1 MVNEIFTEEIE
12 SVKANNE
19 GTLEGF
25 KEKSDWEKQE
35 SDEQPDYRYAW
46 IRVKNLLSKIKSK
59 EEWDQKY

>member
-25 KEKSDWEKQE
+25 KEKSD
-35 SDEQPDYRYAW
+35 
-46 IRVKNLLSKIKSK
+46 
-59 EEWDQKY
+59 

>member
-25 KEKSDWEKQE
+25 KEKSDREKQE
-35 SDEQPDYRYAW
+35 SDEQPDYRYA
-46 IRVKNLLSKIKSK
+46 
-59 EEWDQKY
+59 